1 MLPFRRLSVW
11 EKAHELA
18 LRVHRVVGSG
28 ALQRSPGLGAQLL
41 RSITAIPTNIA
52 EGSGHSTQAQFN
64 RYHEI
69 ALASASE
76 ADYQL
81 LLAKDLGLIS
91 ARDYAQFE
99 ARISEVRAMLSSL
112 RKRVLQRVEAQRP
125 SPSKPKKRN
134 AGDSQAV
141 PRVSSNS

>member
-11 EKAHELA
+11 EKAHTLA
-18 LRVHRVVGSG
+18 LRVHRVVESG

-41 RSITAIPTNIA
+41 RSVTAIPTNIA

-64 RYHEI
+64 RFLEI

-81 LLAKDLGLIS
+81 LLAKDLDLIP
-91 ARDYAQFE
+91 AREYAQLE
-99 ARISEVRAMLSSL
+99 ARIAEVRAMLSSL
-112 RKRVLQRVEAQRP
+112 RKRVLQRVAEEKV
-125 SPSKPKKRN
+125 SGKRATKRS
-134 AGDSQAV
+134 AGDS
-141 PRVSSNS
+141 

>member
-1 MLPFRRLSVW
+1 MLPFRRLAVW

-18 LRVHRVVGSG
+18 LRVHRVVESG

-41 RSITAIPTNIA
+41 RAVTAIPTNIA

-64 RYHEI
+64 RFLEI

-81 LLAKDLGLIS
+81 LLAKDLGLIT
-91 ARDYAQFE
+91 AREYAQFE
-99 ARISEVRAMLSSL
+99 ARISEVRAMLSAL
-112 RKRVLQRVEAQRP
+112 RKRVLQRVTDERSKGRRP
-125 SPSKPKKRN
+125 AKRSV
-134 AGDSQAV
+134 GDSQAV
-141 PRVSSNS
+141 PHASPNP